1 MLVAECVTLRRVT
14 MNGLHEPCLR
24 IAHGLAVAAA
34 LCGLYLMIVESIDLG
49 LYGMM
54 LFGLALGVEVIVGVH
69 CHDEHAKAHGAS
81 SCPMSDTRPLEHRH
95 H

>member
-1 MLVAECVTLRRVT
+1 
-14 MNGLHEPCLR
+14 
-24 IAHGLAVAAA
+24 
-34 LCGLYLMIVESIDLG
+34 MIVESIDLG

>member
-1 MLVAECVTLRRVT
+1 

-54 LFGLALGVEVIVGVH
+54 LFGLALGVEVTRARLSIVTI
-69 CHDEHAKAHGAS
+69 EMTS
-81 SCPMSDTRPLEHRH
+81 RH
-95 H
+95 IGWI

>member
-1 MLVAECVTLRRVT
+1 MLVAECVTLRRVA

-69 CHDEHAKAHGAS
+69 CHDRWLSHSACCSCESTSVVTTRS
-81 SCPMSDTRPLEHRH
+81 SAT
-95 H
+95 

>member
-1 MLVAECVTLRRVT
+1 

-54 LFGLALGVEVIVGVH
+54 LSSGLCLVL
-69 CHDEHAKAHGAS
+69 K
-81 SCPMSDTRPLEHRH
+81 
-95 H
+95 